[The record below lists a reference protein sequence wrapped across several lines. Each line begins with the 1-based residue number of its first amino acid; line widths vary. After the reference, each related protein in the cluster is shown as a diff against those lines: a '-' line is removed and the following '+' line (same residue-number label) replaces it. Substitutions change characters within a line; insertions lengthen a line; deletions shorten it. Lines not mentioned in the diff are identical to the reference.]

1 MKKEA
6 PHHIG
11 HRERL
16 KERYEKAGM
25 ESLQD
30 YEILELLLF
39 YAIPQGDVKA
49 RAKELLKRFGSL
61 KGVLDADLKALR
73 EVPGIGDHSSLFF
86 KIVRDVR
93 TLYLRQGAEVKEQ
106 ISSTKELID
115 YCLASMGGLKDEHFA
130 VIYLNAR
137 NRIIQV
143 ETIQEGIVNQA
154 VVYPRKVLEKALKH
168 KASAIILVH
177 NHPSGHVRPSDADI
191 RLTRVLQDAA
201 RVMDIVLH
209 DHLIVGENRFFSFRE
224 EGILRRGYWVWRF
237 WSIFFFSCPGG
248 FAGSGHRNFAVDVLG
263 SPSPSRVTLVSRR

>member
-1 MKKEA
+1 MKKGA
-6 PHHIG
+6 PHHVG

-16 KERYEKAGM
+16 KERYERAGVGG
-25 ESLQD
+25 LQD

-39 YAIPQGDVKA
+39 YAIPQGDVKP

-61 KGVLDADLKALR
+61 KGVLDADPVALR
-73 EVPGIGDHSSLFF
+73 EISGVGPHSSLFF
-86 KIVRDVR
+86 RVVRDIG
-93 TLYLRQGAEVKEQ
+93 TLYLRQSAEVKEQ
-106 ISSTKELID
+106 ISSTRELID
-115 YCLASMGGLKDEHFA
+115 YCLSSMGGLKDEHFA

-224 EGILRRGYWVWRF
+224 EGIL
-237 WSIFFFSCPGG
+237 
-248 FAGSGHRNFAVDVLG
+248 
-263 SPSPSRVTLVSRR
+263 

>member
-1 MKKEA
+1 MPSDR
-6 PHHIG
+6 PHYLD
-11 HRERL
+11 HRKRL
-16 KERYEKAGM
+16 KERYERAGM
-25 ESLQD
+25 GGLQD

-39 YAIPQGDVKA
+39 YAIPQGDVKP

-61 KGVLDADLKALR
+61 KGVLDADPGALR
-73 EVPGIGDHSSLFF
+73 EISGVGPHSSLFF
-86 KIVRDVR
+86 RVVRDIG
-93 TLYLRQGAEVKEQ
+93 TLYLRQSAAMKEQ

-115 YCLASMGGLKDEHFA
+115 YCLSSMGGLKDEHFA

-224 EGILRRGYWVWRF
+224 EGIL
-237 WSIFFFSCPGG
+237 
-248 FAGSGHRNFAVDVLG
+248 
-263 SPSPSRVTLVSRR
+263 

>member
-6 PHHIG
+6 PHHVG

-16 KERYEKAGM
+16 KKRYEKAGM
-25 ESLQD
+25 EGLQD
-30 YEILELLLF
+30 YETLELLLF
-39 YAIPQGDVKA
+39 YAIPQGDVKP

-86 KIVRDVR
+86 KVVRDVR

-224 EGILRRGYWVWRF
+224 EGIL
-237 WSIFFFSCPGG
+237 
-248 FAGSGHRNFAVDVLG
+248 
-263 SPSPSRVTLVSRR
+263 

>member
-6 PHHIG
+6 PHHLG
-11 HRERL
+11 HRKRL

-73 EVPGIGDHSSLFF
+73 EVPGIGEHSSLFF
-86 KIVRDVR
+86 RVVRDVR
-93 TLYLRQGAEVKEQ
+93 TLYLRQGAELKDQ

-224 EGILRRGYWVWRF
+224 EGIL
-237 WSIFFFSCPGG
+237 
-248 FAGSGHRNFAVDVLG
+248 
-263 SPSPSRVTLVSRR
+263 

>member
-6 PHHIG
+6 PHHLG
-11 HRERL
+11 HRKRL

-25 ESLQD
+25 EGLQD

-61 KGVLDADLKALR
+61 KNVLDADLKALK
-73 EVPGIGDHSSLFF
+73 EVPGIGEHSSLFF
-86 KIVRDVR
+86 RVVRDVR
-93 TLYLRQGAEVKEQ
+93 TLYLRQGAELKDQ

-224 EGILRRGYWVWRF
+224 EGIL
-237 WSIFFFSCPGG
+237 
-248 FAGSGHRNFAVDVLG
+248 
-263 SPSPSRVTLVSRR
+263 

>member
-6 PHHIG
+6 PHHLG
-11 HRERL
+11 HRKRL

-25 ESLQD
+25 EALQD

-61 KGVLDADLKALR
+61 KGVLDADPKELK
-73 EVPGIGDHSSLFF
+73 EVSGIGDHSSLLF
-86 KIVRDVR
+86 KLVRDVR

-115 YCLASMGGLKDEHFA
+115 YCLASMGELKDEHFA

-137 NRIIQV
+137 NRIIKV

-224 EGILRRGYWVWRF
+224 EGIL
-237 WSIFFFSCPGG
+237 
-248 FAGSGHRNFAVDVLG
+248 
-263 SPSPSRVTLVSRR
+263 

>member
-1 MKKEA
+1 MTIDK
-6 PHHIG
+6 PHHLG
-11 HRERL
+11 HRDRL
-16 KERYEKAGM
+16 KARFERAGI
-25 ESLQD
+25 SGLQD

-39 YAIPQGDVKA
+39 YAIPQGDVKP

-61 KGVLDADLKALR
+61 KGVLDADPKALR
-73 EVPGIGDHSSLFF
+73 EISGIGAHSSLFF
-86 KIVRDVR
+86 RIIRDVR
-93 TLYLRQGAEVKEQ
+93 TLYFRQGAEVKEQ
-106 ISSTKELID
+106 ISSTRELID
-115 YCLASMGGLKDEHFA
+115 YCLSSMGGLKDEHFA

-154 VVYPRKVLEKALKH
+154 VVYPRKVLEKALEH

-201 RVMDIVLH
+201 RVMDIALH

-224 EGILRRGYWVWRF
+224 EGIL
-237 WSIFFFSCPGG
+237 
-248 FAGSGHRNFAVDVLG
+248 
-263 SPSPSRVTLVSRR
+263 

>member
-6 PHHIG
+6 PHHLG
-11 HRERL
+11 HRKRL

-25 ESLQD
+25 EGLQD

-61 KGVLDADLKALR
+61 KGVLDADLKTLR
-73 EVPGIGDHSSLFF
+73 EVSGIGDHSSLFF
-86 KIVRDVR
+86 KVVRDVR
-93 TLYLRQGAEVKEQ
+93 TLYLRQGAEVREQ

-154 VVYPRKVLEKALKH
+154 VVFPRKVLEKALKH

-224 EGILRRGYWVWRF
+224 EGIL
-237 WSIFFFSCPGG
+237 
-248 FAGSGHRNFAVDVLG
+248 
-263 SPSPSRVTLVSRR
+263 

>member
-11 HRERL
+11 HRKRL

-25 ESLQD
+25 EALQD

-61 KGVLDADLKALR
+61 KGVLDADLKEMK
-73 EVPGIGDHSSLFF
+73 EVSGIGDHSSLLF
-86 KIVRDVR
+86 KLVRDVR

-115 YCLASMGGLKDEHFA
+115 YCLASMGCLKDEHFA

-224 EGILRRGYWVWRF
+224 EGIL
-237 WSIFFFSCPGG
+237 
-248 FAGSGHRNFAVDVLG
+248 
-263 SPSPSRVTLVSRR
+263 

>member
-1 MKKEA
+1 MTIDA
-6 PHHIG
+6 PHHLG

-16 KERYEKAGM
+16 KDRFERTGIAG
-25 ESLQD
+25 LQD
-30 YEILELLLF
+30 YEVLELLLF
-39 YAIPQGDVKA
+39 YALPRKDVKPL
-49 RAKELLKRFGSL
+49 AKDLMRQFGSL
-61 KGVLDADLKALR
+61 KGVLDAGHEALKG
-73 EVPGIGDHSSLFF
+73 VPGIGRHAALLFRL
-86 KIVRDVR
+86 VRDLGS
-93 TLYLRQGAEVKEQ
+93 LYLQKRAEEKDQ
-106 ISSTKELID
+106 ISSTRELID
-115 YCLASMGGLKDEHFA
+115 YCLSSMGGLKDEHFA

-224 EGILRRGYWVWRF
+224 EGIL
-237 WSIFFFSCPGG
+237 
-248 FAGSGHRNFAVDVLG
+248 
-263 SPSPSRVTLVSRR
+263 